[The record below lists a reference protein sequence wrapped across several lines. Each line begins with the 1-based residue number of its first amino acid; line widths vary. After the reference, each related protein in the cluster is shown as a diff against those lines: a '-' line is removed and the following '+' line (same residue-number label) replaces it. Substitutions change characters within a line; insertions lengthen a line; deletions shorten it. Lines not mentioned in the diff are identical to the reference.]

1 MNGST
6 VQSHDPGNVRRAT
19 PAGEK
24 RSPLARVRVGALV
37 LIVVFVISSVGYRLL
52 GYDWIGSIWMTAITI
67 STVGYGE
74 VSDATATQQLFT
86 IVVIIVGMSAS
97 VYTFGG
103 FFQMVLEGEIERTL
117 GHRRVTRGIERLN
130 HHVIV
135 CGYGRMG
142 EALTQNL
149 QRLGRAFVVIDQ
161 NLDRFEDAR
170 ALDYLCLSGDATQDE
185 ILVAAGIERAAAL
198 VSALPSDAD
207 NVFITLTSRHL
218 NPAIQIIA
226 RAEHKTTEAKL
237 RQAGADKIV
246 SPALMGARTM
256 ERMITRPS
264 TAHLMELVSE
274 TTFMDLELDELVV
287 PETSSL
293 VGVTV
298 GDTGPFQR
306 HDLLVAAVK
315 RPDGTMHFN
324 PGNDY
329 AFQAKDTV
337 IVMGHVE
344 AIQRFQREYTL

>member
-1 MNGST
+1 MRNRPRGASRT
-6 VQSHDPGNVRRAT
+6 YPPPR
-19 PAGEK
+19 PE
-24 RSPLARVRVGALV
+24 RSPLARVRTGAWILA
-37 LIVVFVISSVGYRLL
+37 IVFLFSSIGFRLL
-52 GYDWIGSIWMTAITI
+52 GHDWVGSVWMTAITI

-74 VSDATATQQLFT
+74 TSDSTAAQQLFT
-86 IVVIIVGMSAS
+86 VVVIVVGMSAA

-103 FFQMVLEGEIERTL
+103 FFQMVLEGEFERAL
-117 GHRRVTRGIERLN
+117 GHRRVTRGIEQLDK
-130 HHVIV
+130 HVIV

-149 QRLGRAFVVIDQ
+149 QRLGKAFVVIDK

-170 ALDYLCLSGDATQDE
+170 SLEYLCLSGDATEDE
-185 ILVAAGIERAAAL
+185 TLLAAGITRAEAL

-207 NVFITLTSRHL
+207 NVFITLTARHL
-218 NPAIQIIA
+218 NANIQVIA

-246 SPALMGARTM
+246 SPALMGAHRM

-274 TTFMDLELDELVV
+274 TTFMDLELDELIV
-287 PETSSL
+287 PETSPL
-293 VGVTV
+293 IGVTV
-298 GDTGPFQR
+298 GNTDTFQR

-315 RPDGTMHFN
+315 HPDGTMRFN

-329 AFQAKDTV
+329 AFQAQDTV
-337 IVMGHVE
+337 IVMGHVDT
-344 AIQRFQREYTL
+344 IVRFQNEYGL